1 MAEELTMSSSLR
13 GAFEALRNAVPEGRK
28 LPERMWQRRHSGIV
42 ILLWLHALVV
52 GAVALFRG
60 FTVIHSLLEAGVIV
74 VFAAAAANRT
84 FSRRVRSIAGVLGLV
99 SSSAVLVHLSG
110 GSIEM
115 HFHFFVMVVVIG
127 LYQDWV
133 PFLLAIGYVVIHH
146 GTIGVIDPGSVYNH
160 PGAIQH
166 PWLWA
171 GIHGV
176 FIMGESIASMI
187 AWRLFETAHGQAQLL
202 LESAGEGIYGLDTRG
217 RVTFVN
223 AAAASM
229 LGMSRE
235 DLVGKE
241 MHPLTH
247 HTKNDGSPYPV
258 EDCPIYDTFRKGVIA
273 REVDEVFWHAD
284 GTSFPVEYS
293 STPILE
299 RGKVVGAVVALRD
312 VSRHK
317 QLTDQLRQSQK
328 MEAVGQL
335 AGGVAHD
342 FNNILGVIINNAE
355 FLAEDIERGTAR
367 GEDVEEIR
375 VAGERAAKLVGQL
388 LSFSRKEVA
397 HPVVLDLSE
406 HVGAM
411 EQLLRR
417 TLPASIDV
425 RFELEQSLRPT
436 RLDPSQ
442 VHQMVL
448 NLAVNAGDAMPD
460 GGKLTFQTSNVEVDE
475 EFARL
480 HPGLTAGRS
489 VCLSVSDT
497 GSGMTEEVR
506 SRVFEP
512 FYTTKPRGSG
522 TGLGLSTVYGIVKQ
536 ADGHVSVYSEPG
548 LGTSF
553 KIYLMATDSAI
564 TQPPAEDRPEIEGG
578 RGEKI
583 LVVEDEEALR
593 EVVER
598 VLTRNGYEVVALPC
612 GKEALKI
619 LAEDEGRI
627 ALLLTDVVMPG
638 VSGPELAR
646 QAAEIRP
653 DVRHIFMSGYPDHL
667 TGGVGTGDA
676 YLQKPFT
683 ADALLAK
690 VRTTLDDPVYATSG

>member
-1 MAEELTMSSSLR
+1 
-13 GAFEALRNAVPEGRK
+13 
-28 LPERMWQRRHSGIV
+28 
-42 ILLWLHALVV
+42 
-52 GAVALFRG
+52 
-60 FTVIHSLLEAGVIV
+60 
-74 VFAAAAANRT
+74 
-84 FSRRVRSIAGVLGLV
+84 
-99 SSSAVLVHLSG
+99 
-110 GSIEM
+110 
-115 HFHFFVMVVVIG
+115 
-127 LYQDWV
+127 
-133 PFLLAIGYVVIHH
+133 
-146 GTIGVIDPGSVYNH
+146 
-160 PGAIQH
+160 
-166 PWLWA
+166 
-171 GIHGV
+171 
-176 FIMGESIASMI
+176 
-187 AWRLFETAHGQAQLL
+187 
-202 LESAGEGIYGLDTRG
+202 
-217 RVTFVN
+217 
-223 AAAASM
+223 
-229 LGMSRE
+229 
-235 DLVGKE
+235 
-241 MHPLTH
+241 
-247 HTKNDGSPYPV
+247 
-258 EDCPIYDTFRKGVIA
+258 
-273 REVDEVFWHAD
+273 
-284 GTSFPVEYS
+284 
-293 STPILE
+293 
-299 RGKVVGAVVALRD
+299 
-312 VSRHK
+312 
-317 QLTDQLRQSQK
+317 
-328 MEAVGQL
+328 
-335 AGGVAHD
+335 
-342 FNNILGVIINNAE
+342 
-355 FLAEDIERGTAR
+355 
-367 GEDVEEIR
+367 
-375 VAGERAAKLVGQL
+375 
-388 LSFSRKEVA
+388 
-397 HPVVLDLSE
+397 
-406 HVGAM
+406 
-411 EQLLRR
+411 
-417 TLPASIDV
+417 
-425 RFELEQSLRPT
+425 
-436 RLDPSQ
+436 
-442 VHQMVL
+442 MVL

-497 GSGMTEEVR
+497 GSGMTEEIR

-564 TQPPAEDRPEIEGG
+564 TQPPVEDRPEIEGG

-598 VLTRNGYEVVALPC
+598 VLTRNGYEVLALPC

-690 VRTTLDDPVYATSG
+690 VRATLDDPVYATSG

>member
-1 MAEELTMSSSLR
+1 MSSSLL
-13 GAFEALRNAVPEGRK
+13 GAFEALRNAAPEGRS
-28 LPERMWQRRHSGIV
+28 LPERTWRRRHTGIM
-42 ILLWLHALVV
+42 ILLWLHAAVV
-52 GAVALFRG
+52 AAVAMFRG
-60 FTVIHSLLEAGVIV
+60 FTLLHSLVEAGVIV
-74 VFAAAAANRT
+74 IFAAAAANPA
-84 FSRRVRSIAGVLGLV
+84 FGRRIRSIAAVLGLV

-110 GSIEM
+110 GNIEM
-115 HFHFFVMVVVIG
+115 HFHFFVMVVIIG

-133 PFLLAIGYVVIHH
+133 PFLLAIGYVVVHH
-146 GTIGVIDPGSVYNH
+146 GTIGVLDPGSVYNH
-160 PGAIQH
+160 PGAIKH

-171 GIHGV
+171 GVHGV
-176 FIMGESIASMI
+176 FILAESVASMI
-187 AWRLFETAHGQAQLL
+187 AWRLFESAHRQSQLL
-202 LESAGEGIYGLDTRG
+202 LESAGEGIYGLDLHG

-229 LGMSRE
+229 LGTARE
-235 DLVGKE
+235 DLIGKE

-247 HTKNDGSPYPV
+247 HTRSDGSPYPA
-258 EDCPIYDTFRKGVIA
+258 EECPIYDTFRKGTTA
-273 REVDEVFWHAD
+273 RQVDEVFWHAD

-293 STPILE
+293 STPIRE
-299 RGKVVGAVVALRD
+299 RGRLVGAVVAIRD
-312 VSRHK
+312 VTAHR

-388 LSFSRKEVA
+388 LSFSRKDVA
-397 HPVVLDLSE
+397 HPVVLDLNE

-417 TLPASIDV
+417 TLPASIDL
-425 RFELEQSLRPT
+425 RFELADGLWAT

-442 VHQMVL
+442 VHQLVL
-448 NLAVNAGDAMPD
+448 NLAVNAGDAMPG

-480 HPGLTAGRS
+480 HPGLTVGRS
-489 VCLSVSDT
+489 VCLSVSDS
-497 GSGMTEEVR
+497 GVGMTEEVR
-506 SRVFEP
+506 LRVFEP
-512 FYTTKPRGSG
+512 FFTTKPRGSG

-553 KIYLMATDSAI
+553 KIYLAATDSEL
-564 TQPPAEDRPEIEGG
+564 TQPPADDRNVVEGG
-578 RGEKI
+578 RGEKV

-612 GKEALKI
+612 GREALRI
-619 LAEDEGRI
+619 LAEDDGRI

-638 VSGPELAR
+638 VSGPELAK

-667 TGGVGTGDA
+667 TGGVGNGDS

-683 ADALLAK
+683 AEALLAK
-690 VRTTLDDPVYATSG
+690 VRETLDGPVYAVNG